1 MKVAFIGLGNMG
13 EPIARNLLAAGH
25 EVIAYN
31 RTRSRAE
38 ELSKAGARVTASA
51 GVAAAQAEVAMTML
65 ADDSAVEQVVFGP
78 GGVLDKLPPGAVHV
92 SLSTI
97 SVDFAERLTAA
108 HAQRGQQYISAPVFG
123 RPGAATEGKLF
134 VVAAGAKSA
143 VERCQPL
150 FDAIGQRTF
159 MVGEQPSA
167 ANVVKVAGN
176 FMVACVIEGL
186 GEAIALGRKHGIEA
200 SAFVEMMTAS
210 IFPAPV
216 YKIYGQHIAD
226 ENFEPAGFRLALGL
240 KDVRLAL
247 AAAEKAAVP
256 MPFASVLRD
265 RALSGM
271 ARGMADLDWSS
282 MARLAAEAAGLEP
295 VKRK

>member
-38 ELSKAGARVTASA
+38 ELSKGGARITASA
-51 GVAAAQAEVAMTML
+51 GEAAAQAEVAMTML
-65 ADDSAVEQVVFGP
+65 ADDSAVEQVVFGS
-78 GGVLDKLPPGAVHV
+78 GGVLDALSPGAVHL

-123 RPGAATEGKLF
+123 RPGAAAESKLF

-159 MVGEQPSA
+159 VVGEQPSA

-186 GEAIALGRKHGIEA
+186 GEAVALARKHGIQA
-200 SAFVEMMTAS
+200 SAFVEMMTES

-295 VKRK
+295 RKKK